1 MQVDPLRVKRI
12 FVALVLVL
20 LGSISAHPQDVG
32 TLTLLESTP
41 LRVIRGTSVMQ
52 GVEGMKVRPGDILET
67 GPAGAAQ
74 AQLEFTGGAILELG
88 PSTQVYLLS
97 ETGSTANFVL
107 LSGWLKSETTAGS
120 YVYSSPLASA
130 TTKAGNVL
138 LHATSDSADVFV
150 EHGVA
155 SVSGG
160 GGAAIPS
167 SVDKIFFTH
176 KAGKPLVSA
185 GRPSQD
191 FIAGMPI
198 AFRDVL
204 PSRLEKFASKKPAVP
219 KVDHEVTYAEI
230 ERWLLLPA
238 AWRRNFAA
246 RFSPRLHDSAFRQ
259 AISDHI
265 GAFPDWGPYLHP
277 EDQKTNQ
284 TANKAST
291 PPGE

>member
-1 MQVDPLRVKRI
+1 MQVAPLRVKRI

-20 LGSISAHPQDVG
+20 LGSTSAHPQDVG

-41 LRVIRGTSVMQ
+41 LHVIRGTSVMQ
-52 GVEGMKVRPGDILET
+52 GVEGMKLRPGDILET

-74 AQLEFTGGAILELG
+74 AQLEFTSGAIIELG

-97 ETGSTANFVL
+97 ETGSTANLVL
-107 LSGWLKSETTAGS
+107 LSGWLKGETTAGS

-130 TTKAGNVL
+130 TTKGGNVL
-138 LHATSDSADVFV
+138 LHATADNADVFV

-160 GGAAIPS
+160 SGAAIPS

-176 KAGKPLVSA
+176 KAGKPLLPA

-198 AFRDVL
+198 SFRDVL

-265 GAFPDWGPYLHP
+265 GALPDWGPFLHP
-277 EDQKTNQ
+277 EEQKTNQ
-284 TANKAST
+284 TADKASS